1 MTYAG
6 SIYGG
11 DDTTPGDDE
20 IIAIFDD
27 DSAGSV
33 VDLPVST
40 LSFTSRTWTQPS
52 STEWAAKPQMQKS
65 PQLRTGK

>member
-33 VDLPVST
+33 ADLPLSTNGSDVSISWNSEGIINVT
-40 LSFTSRTWTQPS
+40 
-52 STEWAAKPQMQKS
+52 
-65 PQLRTGK
+65 